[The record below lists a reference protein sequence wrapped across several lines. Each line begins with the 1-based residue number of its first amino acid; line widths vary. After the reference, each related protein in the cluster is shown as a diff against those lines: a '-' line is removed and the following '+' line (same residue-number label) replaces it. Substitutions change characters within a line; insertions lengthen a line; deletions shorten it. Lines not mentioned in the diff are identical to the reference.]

1 MNNRGSLKVS
11 LILGNNSLDEK
22 YVIID
27 NINIDA
33 EQPVIQGNW
42 FILLK
47 EYSILPSS
55 KPFFPYFLKYDWH
68 NFQYYFHL

>member
-1 MNNRGSLKVS
+1 VS

-22 YVIID
+22 YVTID
-27 NINIDA
+27 NININA

-42 FILLK
+42 LILLK
-47 EYSILPSS
+47 EYSVLPSS
-55 KPFFPYFLKYDWH
+55 KPFFPYPLKYEWH